1 MVLVMIQHLSILTS
15 QGKNILFREY
25 GPVKIDHDLLA
36 GFLSAFSGFFKE
48 ISQSEIK
55 STQTE
60 KNKYFFKL
68 IDHPKLI
75 IAICTDLEDENENIV
90 HKLEEIIKE
99 FGQQYGDKVPDFVE
113 NGNRTIFQDFMETI
127 DRIVLGP
134 IKISIIGFGGVGKT
148 SLLRLICGEEVNL
161 EYQPTI
167 TADIANYDNLDT
179 KGKRN
184 IVLWDFAG
192 QIQYSDLWKS
202 LLKGTRIAL
211 LVTDSSFTNV
221 KESKKIIT
229 DLVQKYYKNCTIVGI
244 ANKQDLD
251 NRLTPEFVE
260 KLLGIPTHG
269 MIAIKSQ
276 YRIKIVDI
284 LKDLISKV
292 NKDDGLL

>member
-1 MVLVMIQHLSILTS
+1 MIQHLSILTS
-15 QGKNILFREY
+15 EGKNILWREY
-25 GPVKIDHDLLA
+25 GAIKIDHDLLS

-48 ISQSEIK
+48 IAQSEIK

-68 IDHPKLI
+68 IEHPKLI
-75 IAICTDLEDENENIV
+75 IAICTDLEDDNDFVIR
-90 HKLEEIIKE
+90 KLEEIIQE
-99 FGQQYGDKVPDFVE
+99 FEKQYGDRIPDFVE
-113 NGNRTIFQDFMETI
+113 DGNRSVFQGFMETI

-134 IKISIIGFGGVGKT
+134 IKVSIIGFGGVGKT

-167 TADIANYDNLDT
+167 TADIANYNELDT

-192 QIQYSDLWKS
+192 QIQYSDLWRS

-229 DLVQKYYKNCTIVGI
+229 DLVQKYYRDCKIIGI

-269 MIAIKSQ
+269 MIAINSNH
-276 YRIKIVDI
+276 RSKILEI
-284 LKDLISKV
+284 LKDIISKV
-292 NKDDGLL
+292 NLEDGLL

>member
-1 MVLVMIQHLSILTS
+1 MIQHLSILTS
-15 QGKNILFREY
+15 QGKSILFREY
-25 GPVKIDHDLLA
+25 GPVKIDYDLLA
-36 GFLSAFSGFFKE
+36 GFLSAFSGFFQE
-48 ISQSEIK
+48 IAQSEIR

-68 IDHPKLI
+68 IEHSKLI
-75 IAICTDLEDENENIV
+75 IAICTDLEDENEAVIR
-90 HKLEEIIKE
+90 KLEKIILE
-99 FGQQYGDKVPDFVE
+99 FEKQHGDRVPEFVE
-113 NGNRTIFQDFMETI
+113 NGNRTVFQEFLETI

-148 SLLRLICGEEVNL
+148 SLLKLIVGEEVNL

-167 TADIANYDNLDT
+167 TADIANYDDLDT
-179 KGKRN
+179 EGKRS

-192 QIQYSDLWKS
+192 QIQYTDLWRS

-211 LVTDSSFTNV
+211 LVTDSSFSNV

-229 DLVQKYYKNCTIVGI
+229 ELVAKYYTDSIIIGI

-269 MIAIKSQ
+269 MIAIDQ
-276 YRIKIVDI
+276 LHRGKILEI
-284 LKDLISKV
+284 LREIIQKV
-292 NKDDGLL
+292 NKEDGLL

>member
-1 MVLVMIQHLSILTS
+1 MIQHLSILTS
-15 QGKNILFREY
+15 EGKNILFREY
-25 GPVKIDHDLLA
+25 GPVAIDHDLLS

-48 ISQSEIK
+48 IAQSEIK

-68 IDHPKLI
+68 IERPRLI
-75 IAICTDLEDENENIV
+75 IAVCTDLEDENEFVIR
-90 HKLEEIIKE
+90 KLEEIILE
-99 FGQQYGDKVPDFVE
+99 FEKQYGDKIQDFVE
-113 NGNRTIFQDFMETI
+113 NGNRTVFQDFMETI
-127 DRIVLGP
+127 DHIVLGP
-134 IKISIIGFGGVGKT
+134 IKVSIIGFGGVGKT

-167 TADIANYDNLDT
+167 TADIANYDDLDT
-179 KGKRN
+179 EGKRN

-192 QIQYSDLWKS
+192 QLQYSDLWKS

-211 LVTDSSFTNV
+211 LVTDSTFSNV

-229 DLVQKYYKNCTIVGI
+229 ELVAKYYKDCKII
-244 ANKQDLD
+244 AMANKQDLS

-269 MIAIKSQ
+269 MIAIDSQ
-276 YRIKIVDI
+276 HRGKILEILRNII
-284 LKDLISKV
+284 LKI
-292 NKDDGLL
+292 NKEDGLL